1 MKRRPAILLA
11 LASAA
16 ALGILGASPMGVL
29 RASPLPWSDL
39 TPADWLY
46 AIATRF
52 ATVDGHT
59 VHYPTPTAELA
70 KLLEGRR
77 EAGAWRH
84 LAEARASLGD
94 RAGALAALE
103 QWCAAEGA
111 GSPGAGA
118 EAWAETARWS
128 AEHLEMAAAFRA
140 AEKALPGLRPEAK
153 LALSKARIGWAE
165 RHPDLGDALA
175 FRKAQ
180 ASMFPEDGASLEA
193 WLRALEKAGKLEEAD
208 GALAATK
215 ALDPERRLL
224 LRSDLRMDHK
234 DAKGAFQVLDAE
246 MEKPWSADV
255 RQAWAR
261 RVDAG
266 APRAPEGWRAT
277 LDARYDAGA
286 LARLAAYHQGQ
297 GRGDAAAEL
306 LRQVERRHAAGFDRK
321 AWLLMARLH
330 GEIDAAPEAFRA
342 SLAAAHLGTAEE
354 QTADLAA
361 LARLALQAG
370 GRPVAWGSYNDE
382 PYRWV
387 ADLDRTPGFWTGG
400 LAFLLTG
407 GDWKEALARLENES
421 LPDRTFATARALA
434 DVLARRA
441 PKHPDLPALRAALM
455 ERHVQRGEG
464 RAALDLLPLV
474 EGSGAPAA
482 VLDEARRVA
491 LLAARQTP
499 VPLAEESRLF
509 KARLRQAAPDGTRD
523 PSGLGPR
530 PAEDAGEA
538 EGETDGA
545 PVESGDGE
553 GSGPQ
558 EARPWAR
565 HRGRGAPPYRALLE
579 EALARL
585 DDRDRSHR
593 ASLALVLGE
602 LDRMPDAEALW
613 MDLAAR
619 LEGWNLDDDLGPRF
633 EQALKRFQG
642 DGVWHKAAR
651 WYARRSR
658 HDDLRRLADQV
669 AGQFRGSGLFARSNA
684 GDVRVEI
691 PDQPS
696 MGGRVRLV
704 QWADW
709 VRFKAL
715 ERFPHSPQVFREAQR
730 LVANAEWVKEYKG
743 AEGASTVGRVVVS
756 DALLAE
762 RRWALLFTQ
771 ADLREGWFAD
781 AMEHH
786 ALEGKLAAL
795 EARGDRTP
803 VEDLLLFEGWAR
815 LSRFEKA
822 VPAADRLA
830 SAYPGDGDLAKRVLS
845 LHRSLNGLETSHA
858 AAARALVARTAPALM
873 DPAPLWT
880 ELGELEE
887 DRGHPAAALEIWKN
901 VLGRDT
907 RNPERVS
914 ELATLLW
921 DYNHD
926 REALAVVEEGRRALG
941 RPRFFAFETGVLR
954 ENAKDLDG
962 AIREY
967 LDALR
972 PEQED
977 GYGSWYERDQRS
989 LRRLAQLL
997 GRDKVYRRVERR
1009 IRDLCPGVA
1018 EDEHA
1023 FAAFLP
1029 LATLETPTPGLDFD
1043 SDDWMD
1049 GMDLPNDPK
1058 GREARDATRDA
1069 NRPAEHA
1076 AVARLGDLLLEKSRE
1091 MVAAAKARDFLDA
1104 MESWSGSLIEAR
1116 WKQDRIV
1123 TYRDRILARRAQLAA
1138 SEEDR
1143 IHLETERARTL
1154 ADHGR
1159 GAEADALWTAL
1170 DARIAALP
1178 AGSVKLRAEAGRAAY
1193 VERAKGPDAAAKAW
1207 GDLTARYPWS
1217 LGLLEDRL
1225 AFLNRVNRGAE
1236 ARAALE
1242 AVLPRAAAG
1251 HKEGFLERLTSEALA
1266 AGDLGQARRAVSLLL
1281 AQDGLDE
1288 GRRLGALH
1296 LQARL
1301 AFRENPAWDPH
1312 PFAKAEAGKLRTD
1325 LHADLY
1331 AQLARAA
1338 DLEKATAPVPGLW
1351 IEALN
1356 RRTDREWLAS
1366 AGRSAN
1372 RAGKGK
1378 DLLAFF
1384 EKQQGRSPRDV
1395 RWAVAVRDI
1404 RRAGHDVEGA
1414 LQAAKAAVAVRPEKE
1429 NLWQE
1434 AVDLMVRA
1442 DRIREAADYL
1452 EGWNKSRPADE
1463 GVARWRSGLYA
1474 RAGDPK
1480 RALAIEQAALAAYRK
1495 ESEGREGSGEELARR
1510 KAAAASR
1517 LFEAGHPDLALALY
1531 SAKGDI
1537 RALAGSQVYL
1547 QRQAEIALLTGQY
1560 VRFAT
1565 QTSSDASFKSV
1576 AASFLERSG
1585 RVDAKEEVRAFLVR
1599 TIFPA
1604 EAARPDDGQL
1614 RAWWGFAGTAGLEP
1628 GLRAALALRLLAQRP
1643 GPWQAAPPL
1652 AYAVAVGQDLVRF
1665 QTVGGE
1671 SVPVF
1676 REPDLAGLWARDL
1689 VRRDQGAELL
1699 AFVEPRWQELL
1710 AQVRGGG
1717 ELNAKSSRLGWAWW
1731 LDDPEALKA
1740 WARAASAQPARTGEL
1755 NELLSDRRKWD
1766 RFWVLAARSW
1776 DAPTLVGMAGPE
1788 ARTAWF
1794 RFWEP
1799 AASTDPVL
1807 LARRASTERVTAA
1820 VARLLK
1826 NEPKAVEDPLIV
1838 KLRGPR
1844 TVGDVLGRDARW
1856 TWPEFKPRMG
1866 ANNVNLESGDDRIT
1880 GQGADEGRL
1889 PGALWG
1895 DRPGEAWYV
1904 LEALARYRAGDRSA
1918 PYLPFAVPQ
1927 RGAETP
1933 RALLALR
1940 LAQGLKDLPLALE
1953 LEAEHPGPAADRA
1966 WLEGRVNLFLAANQ
1980 KDKASSALRAFA
1992 RQGQARL
1999 TEEEFRWM
2007 AGRAEDWGLA
2017 SPLEM
2022 LDPAKP
2028 VGPAFLAYLR
2038 DRRPEAANRFSTA
2051 DEVGF
2056 RAALAGRWRSREPQL
2071 GAEQLRFWLR
2081 ELWTADS
2088 APLPRRGLAKLGP
2101 AYAHAADWLQRQPG
2115 AERGA
2120 ALDALDEALNPA
2132 DAKPRIFAMLA
2143 SGAAGDD
2150 VNALLAL
2157 RLHLAR
2163 NESSAALAKVD
2174 AMLADLRKGPALG
2187 YTVREAPLP
2196 DMGGEEGEGLPAEE
2210 PTPRP
2215 VEDWSAPDPLVNRLQ
2230 AWRRPF
2236 QDAKQAAAVDERFRR
2251 LLKEHREE
2259 GPASTAAWKLAFA
2272 LQPSAEA
2279 PALNRELDEAWF
2291 RGEVQPEQV
2300 GTLLEVLAGAV
2311 PAETPR
2317 WMDRWPRQFT
2327 FGQAKVR
2334 ADLLAKL
2341 KQPAEAGH
2349 LLAEARRRTAWSERE
2364 EVLAFEQWRRLG
2376 AAAPAAKAS
2385 EKMAAR
2391 PGAPAGAGRAPAA
2404 WTAAA
2409 AALSAKPEAAA
2420 AALASRL
2427 RAVPGDILTARAV
2440 LRSAAPL
2447 EEEAAL
2453 RASLAAS
2460 MARSHSGLDVD
2471 GDREL
2476 LKVRAA
2482 RSLLAASPQAARLAL
2497 GGAGPDAFLRLATE
2511 RRLKSAEVNLALA
2524 DLARIALRTGD
2535 APKAQRI
2542 AGLLGDRNAAAAKAL
2557 RAEFGLEAGRGV
2569 ESFRLVNGRPAP
2581 IRPRDLAW
2589 PMIANALSA
2598 EGVR

>member
-1 MKRRPAILLA
+1 MKRRPAILSL

-16 ALGILGASPMGVL
+16 ALGFLG
-29 RASPLPWSDL
+29 ASPLPWSDL

-46 AIATRF
+46 AVATRF

-70 KLLEGRR
+70 KLLEGRK

-84 LAEARASLGD
+84 LAEARLALGD
-94 RAGALAALE
+94 RAGALLAME
-103 QWCAAEGA
+103 KWSEAEGA
-111 GSPGAGA
+111 VSATAGA
-118 EAWAETARWS
+118 EAWRDTARWA
-128 AEHLEMAAAFRA
+128 AERQEMAAAFRA
-140 AEKALPGLRPEAK
+140 AEKALPGLAPEARRT
-153 LALSKARIGWAE
+153 LSQERIRWAE
-165 RHPDLGDALA
+165 RHPEHGDALA
-175 FRKAQ
+175 LRQAQ
-180 ASMFPEDGASLEA
+180 AAMFPEDGASLEA
-193 WLRALEKAGKLEEAD
+193 WLRALERAGKLEEAD
-208 GALAATK
+208 RALAASK

-224 LRSDLRMDHK
+224 LRADLRMDHK
-234 DAKGAFQVLDAE
+234 DAKGAFEVLDAGIE
-246 MEKPWSADV
+246 QPWSADV
-255 RQAWAR
+255 RLAWAR

-266 APRAPEGWRAT
+266 APRAPEAWRAT

-286 LARLAAYHQGQ
+286 LVRLAAYHQGQ

-342 SLAAAHLGTAEE
+342 ALAAAHLGTPDE
-354 QTADLAA
+354 QTADLAS

-400 LAFLLTG
+400 LSLLLTG
-407 GDWKEALARLENES
+407 GDWQEALTRLERES
-421 LPDRTFATARALA
+421 VPERTFGTARALA

-441 PKHPDLPALRAALM
+441 PRHPDLPALRVALM
-455 ERHVQRGEG
+455 ARHVQRGEG
-464 RAALDLLPLV
+464 RAALDLLGLV
-474 EGSGAPAA
+474 EGAGAPAA
-482 VLDEARRVA
+482 VLDEARRIA

-499 VPLAEESRLF
+499 VPLAEETRLF
-509 KARLRQAAPDGTRD
+509 KARLSQAAPDGTKD
-523 PSGLGPR
+523 PSGPGTR
-530 PAEDAGEA
+530 AADAG
-538 EGETDGA
+538 D
-545 PVESGDGE
+545 
-553 GSGPQ
+553 PQ
-558 EARPWAR
+558 EDGMDADPAGEEAGDREDRPWAR
-565 HRGRGAPPYRALLE
+565 RRERTAPTYRALLD

-593 ASLALVLGE
+593 TSLALVLGE

-642 DGVWHKAAR
+642 EGVWHKAAR

-669 AGQFRGSGLFARSNA
+669 AGQFRGSALFARADA
-684 GDVRVEI
+684 GDVRVQI
-691 PDQPS
+691 PDQPP

-704 QWADW
+704 PWADW
-709 VRFKAL
+709 VRLKAL

-730 LVANAEWVKEYKG
+730 LVAHSSWLKDPKAADG
-743 AEGASTVGRVVVS
+743 ANGMGRVVVP

-762 RRWALLFTQ
+762 RRWALLHT
-771 ADLREGWFAD
+771 DPGVREAWFAD
-781 AMEHH
+781 AMRSR
-786 ALEGKLAAL
+786 ALEGRLAAL
-795 EARGDRTP
+795 EARADRTP
-803 VEDLLLFEGWAR
+803 VEDQLLFEGWAR

-822 VPAADRLA
+822 VAAADRLA
-830 SAYPGDGDLAKRVLS
+830 AAYPGDGDLARRVLS

-858 AAARALVARTAPALM
+858 APARALVARTAPALM
-873 DPAPLWT
+873 DAAPLWT

-887 DRGHPAAALEIWKN
+887 ERGHPAAAMETWKH
-901 VLGRDT
+901 VLGRDP
-907 RNPERVS
+907 RNPDRIA

-921 DYNHD
+921 DYHHD
-926 REALAVVEEGRRALG
+926 REALAVVEEGRKALG

-954 ENAKDLDG
+954 ENVKDLDG

-967 LDALR
+967 LEALR
-972 PEQED
+972 PERED
-977 GYGSWYERDQRS
+977 GFGAWYERDQRS

-997 GRDKVYRRVERR
+997 SRDRVYRRVERR
-1009 IRDLCPGVA
+1009 ILDLRPGVA

-1029 LATLETPTPGLDFD
+1029 LATLETPTPGLAFD

-1049 GMDLPNDPK
+1049 AMDLPNDPV
-1058 GREARDATRDA
+1058 GRQARDARRDA
-1069 NRPAEHA
+1069 NRPAEHE

-1091 MVAAAKARDFLDA
+1091 MVASAKARGFLDA
-1104 MESWSGSLIEAR
+1104 VESWSRSLVEAR
-1116 WKQDRIV
+1116 WQPDRV
-1123 TYRDRILARRAQLAA
+1123 VAYRDRIMARRAQLAA
-1138 SEEDR
+1138 TEEDR
-1143 IHLETERARTL
+1143 IHLETERARYL

-1159 GAEADALWTAL
+1159 SADADALWTAL
-1170 DARIAALP
+1170 DARIAGLP
-1178 AGSVKLRAEAGRAAY
+1178 AGSVKLRAEAGRVAY
-1193 VERAKGPDAAAKAW
+1193 LERAKGAEAAAKAW
-1207 GDLTARYPWS
+1207 AGLTARYPWS

-1225 AFLNRVNRGAE
+1225 AFLDRAGRGAE

-1266 AGDLGQARRAVSLLL
+1266 AGDLAQARRAVALLL
-1281 AQDGLDE
+1281 AQEGLDE

-1296 LQARL
+1296 LQGRL
-1301 AFRENPAWDPH
+1301 AFREDAAWDPY
-1312 PFAKAEAGKLRTD
+1312 PLAKAEAAKLKPE

-1338 DLEKATAPVPGLW
+1338 DLEKAAAPVPGLW

-1356 RRTDREWLAS
+1356 RRTDRAWLAS
-1366 AGRSAN
+1366 AGRSAQ

-1378 DLLAFF
+1378 ELLAFF
-1384 EKQQGRSPRDV
+1384 EQQQARSPRDV

-1414 LQAAKAAVAVRPEKE
+1414 LAAAKAAVAVRPEQE
-1429 NLWQE
+1429 ELWRE
-1434 AVDLMVRA
+1434 AADLLVRA
-1442 DRIREAADYL
+1442 DRVREAADYL
-1452 EGWNKSRPADE
+1452 EGWNRARPADE

-1474 RAGDPK
+1474 RAGEAGK
-1480 RALAIEQAALAAYRK
+1480 ALAIEQAALAAYQK
-1495 ESEGREGSGEELARR
+1495 ESAGRENAAEELARR

-1517 LFEAGHPDLALALY
+1517 LFEAGHPDLALQVY
-1531 SAKGDI
+1531 SARGDI
-1537 RALAGSQVYL
+1537 RALAGSRVYL
-1547 QRQAEIALLTGQY
+1547 ERQAELALLTGQV
-1560 VRFAT
+1560 VRFIT
-1565 QTSSDASFKSV
+1565 QPGDDPNVKST

-1585 RVDAKEEVRAFLVR
+1585 RPDAREEVRAFLVR
-1599 TIFPA
+1599 TIFPPSA
-1604 EAARPDDGQL
+1604 GRPDDGQL
-1614 RAWWGFAGTAGLEP
+1614 RAWWSFAGTSGLEP
-1628 GLRAALALRLLAQRP
+1628 GVRAALALRLLSQRP

-1652 AYAVAVGQDLVRF
+1652 AFAMAVGEDMVRWK
-1665 QTVGGE
+1665 TVGGE
-1671 SVPVF
+1671 NVPTF
-1676 REPDLAGLWARDL
+1676 HEPDLSRLWARDL
-1689 VRRDQGAELL
+1689 VRRDQGADLL

-1710 AQVRGGG
+1710 VQVRGSG
-1717 ELNAKSSRLGWAWW
+1717 ELGPRSPRLPWAGW
-1731 LDDPEALKA
+1731 LDDREALKA
-1740 WARAASAQPARTGEL
+1740 WARAAAAQPAKAAEL
-1755 NELLSDRRKWD
+1755 GELLSDRRKWD
-1766 RFWVLAARSW
+1766 RFWVLAARNW
-1776 DAPTLVGMAGPE
+1776 DAPTLLGLAGPE

-1799 AASTDPVL
+1799 AAPTDPVL
-1807 LARRASTERVTAA
+1807 LARRATTERVTAA
-1820 VARLLK
+1820 VARLLR

-1844 TVGDVLGRDARW
+1844 TVGEVLGRDPRW
-1856 TWPEFKPRMG
+1856 TWPEFAPRRTPQG
-1866 ANNVNLESGDDRIT
+1866 ELAEQGDDRIL

-1904 LEALARYRAGDRSA
+1904 LEALARYRAGDRTA

-1953 LEAEHPGPAADRA
+1953 LESGFPGPEADRA
-1966 WLEGRVNLFLAANQ
+1966 WLEGRVNLFVAAGQ
-1980 KDKASSALRAFA
+1980 REQAAAALRAYA
-1992 RQGQARL
+1992 RRAQARL
-1999 TEEEFRWM
+1999 TEEEFRWL
-2007 AGRAEDWGLA
+2007 AARAEDWGLP
-2017 SPLEM
+2017 SPLEL
-2022 LDPAKP
+2022 LDPDRP

-2038 DRRPEAANRFSTA
+2038 DRRPEAANRFTTA
-2051 DEVGF
+2051 DPVGF
-2056 RAALAGRWRSREPQL
+2056 RAALAGRWRSREAQL

-2115 AERGA
+2115 AERAA

-2132 DAKPRIFAMLA
+2132 DATPRIFAKLA
-2143 SGAAGDD
+2143 PGAGADD
-2150 VNALLAL
+2150 VPALLAL
-2157 RLHLAR
+2157 RLRLAR
-2163 NESSAALAKVD
+2163 KDGAGALAQVD
-2174 AMLADLRKGPALG
+2174 ALLAELAKGPALS
-2187 YTVREAPLP
+2187 YTVREAIPP
-2196 DMGGEEGEGLPAEE
+2196 EAMGEEGEGPGEGEPAS
-2210 PTPRP
+2210 RP
-2215 VEDWSAPDPLVNRLQ
+2215 VEDWTAPDPLVDRLQ

-2236 QDAKQAAAVDERFRR
+2236 QDAKQTAAVDERFRR
-2251 LLKEHREE
+2251 LLKARREE
-2259 GPASTAAWKLAFA
+2259 EPPSTAAWKLAFA
-2272 LQPSAEA
+2272 LQPPAEV
-2279 PALNRELDEAWF
+2279 PALDLELEKAWF
-2291 RGEVQPEQV
+2291 RGEVQPDQL
-2300 GTLLEVLAGAV
+2300 GPLMAALAGAA
-2311 PAETPR
+2311 PAQAPR
-2317 WMDRWPRQFT
+2317 WMARWPRQYT
-2327 FGQAKVR
+2327 YGQAKAR
-2334 ADLLAKL
+2334 ADLLATL
-2341 KQPAEAGH
+2341 KQPGEACR
-2349 LLAEARRRTAWSERE
+2349 LLADARRRTPWSERE

-2376 AAAPAAKAS
+2376 GSPGS
-2385 EKMAAR
+2385 
-2391 PGAPAGAGRAPAA
+2391 PGAPPPERAPAA
-2404 WTAAA
+2404 WTAAH
-2409 AALSAKPEAAA
+2409 AALSARSEAFP
-2420 AALASRL
+2420 AALAARL
-2427 RAVPGDILTARAV
+2427 KAVPTDILTARAA

-2447 EEEAAL
+2447 DEEAAL
-2453 RASLAAS
+2453 RASLAAA
-2460 MARSHSGLDVD
+2460 MARAHSGLDVD
-2471 GDREL
+2471 GDRDL

-2482 RSLLAASPQAARLAL
+2482 RGLLAVSPQAARQAL
-2497 GGAGPDAFLRLATE
+2497 GDGGAEAFLRLATE
-2511 RRLKSAEVNLALA
+2511 RRLKTAEVNLALA
-2524 DLARIALRTGD
+2524 DLARIARRTGD
-2535 APKAQRI
+2535 EAGARRV

-2557 RAEFGLEAGRGV
+2557 RAELGAEAGPAVDG
-2569 ESFRLVNGRPAP
+2569 FRVVDGRPAP